1 MNPELTK
8 RLIQA
13 SAGGALALSSVLVQW
28 HEGVRHAPYHDGGG
42 VLTTCYGHTG
52 PDVVSTRRYTEEACR
67 SLLDSDVSA
76 ALSVVERSVT
86 ASLTEN
92 QKAALASFV
101 YNVGGGAFAR
111 STLLKKLN
119 TGDIPGACDEMHRW
133 VYVDGRVWKG
143 LVSRRNVER
152 ELCLQGQP

>member
-1 MNPELTK
+1 M
-8 RLIQA
+8 R
-13 SAGGALALSSVLVQW
+13 GG
-28 HEGVRHAPYHDGGG
+28 RHAPYHDGGG

-52 PDVVSTRRYTEEACR
+52 TDVVSTRRYTEEECR

-76 ALSVVERSVT
+76 ALSVVEHSVT
-86 ASLTEN
+86 ASLNEN

-101 YNVGGGAFAR
+101 YNVDGGEFSR

-119 TGDIPGACDEMHRW
+119 TGDIPGACDEMRRW

>member
-1 MNPELTK
+1 MNPALRK

-13 SAGGALALSSVLVQW
+13 STGGALAIAAVLTQW
-28 HEGVRHAPYHDGGG
+28 HEGLRTAPYHDGGG

-52 PDVVSTRRYTEEACR
+52 PDVVPDKRYTEAECR
-67 SLLDSDVSA
+67 LLLNSDLRV

-86 ASLTEN
+86 ASLTEA
-92 QKAALASFV
+92 QKAALASFI
-101 YNVGGGAFAR
+101 YNVGSGAFSR
-111 STLLKKLN
+111 STLLKKIN
-119 TGDIPGACDEMHRW
+119 TGDVQGACDEIRRW

-152 ELCLQGQP
+152 ELCLKGTL